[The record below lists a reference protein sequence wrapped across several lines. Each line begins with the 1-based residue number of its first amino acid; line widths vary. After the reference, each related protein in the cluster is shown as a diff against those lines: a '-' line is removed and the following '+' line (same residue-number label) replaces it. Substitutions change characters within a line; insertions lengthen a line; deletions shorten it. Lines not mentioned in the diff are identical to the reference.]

1 MLHNFAEQSVVI
13 LNVAPG
19 TEELCFG
26 SALVKLKNVISAKMH
41 VHIDALALQESAL
54 LSVSLM
60 SRVRAQSLSAH
71 QQIVVSDAE
80 CGLLL
85 LRAAAAAALRCCP
98 PVCNDVTRLT
108 A

>member
-26 SALVKLKNVISAKMH
+26 SARVKLKNVISAKMH

-60 SRVRAQSLSAH
+60 SRVRVQSLSAH

-80 CGLLL
+80 CGLVL